1 MSVSN
6 LNVLSLRKQRGWS
19 QEKLAAIS
27 GLSERTIQRIE
38 KDGNCSLDSKM
49 ALASA
54 FEISP
59 QELSDNQSEEKQD
72 STMIIDC
79 GGILGLFV
87 LGLATPAVILLTG
100 TEGMWELASF
110 SIVIG
115 MTVILSIMTYGFKNT
130 HELFDKT
137 SYIVKYPKK
146 AAGLNQLI
154 IQAQFVIRNAYIIG
168 VLATIVSGL
177 TLAIHKP
184 ELLDSL
190 KQFIPILLKPTIYAM
205 LFIEFWFRPYKNR
218 LENMLKI
225 QRRESASEEIHS
237 SWIQ

>member
-6 LNVLSLRKQRGWS
+6 QNIIKLRKERGWS

-54 FEISP
+54 FEIAP
-59 QELSDNQSEEKQD
+59 QELSDELAKEIEDSE
-72 STMIIDC
+72 MITDW
-79 GGILGLFV
+79 GGALGLLI
-87 LGLATPAVILLTG
+87 LGLATPAVIFLTG
-100 TEGMWELASF
+100 TDGMWELASF

-115 MTVILSIMTYGFKNT
+115 LTVILSIMTYGFKQT
-130 HELFDKT
+130 HYLFDKT

-154 IQAQFVIRNAYIIG
+154 IQAQFVIKNAYIIG
-168 VLATIVSGL
+168 VVASVVTGL

-184 ELLDSL
+184 LLLDIL
-190 KQFIPILLKPTIYAM
+190 KQFIPILIKPTIYAI
-205 LFIEFWFRPYKNR
+205 LFVEFWFRPYKSK
-218 LENMLKI
+218 LEKMLKS
-225 QRRESASEEIHS
+225 QME
-237 SWIQ
+237 

>member
-6 LNVLSLRKQRGWS
+6 QNIIKLRKERGWS

-54 FEISP
+54 FEIAP
-59 QELSDNQSEEKQD
+59 QELSDTLTREKEGIE
-72 STMIIDC
+72 MITDW
-79 GGILGLFV
+79 GGALGLLV
-87 LGLATPAVILLTG
+87 LGLATPAVIFLTG
-100 TEGMWELASF
+100 TEGLWELASF

-115 MTVILSIMTYGFKNT
+115 LTVILSIMTYGFKQT
-130 HELFDKT
+130 HLLFDKT

-154 IQAQFVIRNAYIIG
+154 IQAQFVIKNAYIIG
-168 VLATIVSGL
+168 IVASVVTGL

-184 ELLDSL
+184 LLLDNL
-190 KQFIPILLKPTIYAM
+190 KQFIPILIKPTIYAI
-205 LFIEFWFRPYKNR
+205 LFVEFWFRPYKNK
-218 LENMLKI
+218 LEKMLKS
-225 QRRESASEEIHS
+225 QMDD
-237 SWIQ
+237 

>member
-6 LNVLSLRKQRGWS
+6 QNIITLRKERGWS

-38 KDGNCSLDSKM
+38 RDGNCSLDSKM

-54 FEISP
+54 FEIAP
-59 QELSDNQSEEKQD
+59 QELSAAYENESEKLE
-72 STMIIDC
+72 MIIDW
-79 GGILGLFV
+79 GGALGLLI

-100 TEGMWELASF
+100 TDGKWELASF

-115 MTVILSIMTYGFKNT
+115 LTVILSIMTYGFKKT

-146 AAGLNQLI
+146 TIGLNQLI
-154 IQAQFVIRNAYIIG
+154 VQAQFVIRNAYIIG
-168 VLATIVSGL
+168 VLATLVTGL

-184 ELLDSL
+184 EMLDSL
-190 KQFIPILLKPTIYAM
+190 KYYLPITFKPSIYAM
-205 LFIEFWFRPYKNR
+205 LFIEFWFRPYKNK
-218 LENMLKI
+218 LEKMLTM
-225 QRRESASEEIHS
+225 QTAESL
-237 SWIQ
+237 